1 MKLFVGA
8 LCLSLTVSINTF
20 AACITTAVETTP
32 AADFTDH
39 NNGTVTH
46 QSTGLMWQVCSQ
58 GQTWAAG
65 TGCSTDAETQQQHTW
80 QDALAIPASLNAGGG
95 YATYTDWRL
104 PNIKE
109 LASILELRCT
119 NPAINESVFPNTA
132 NNFYWSSS
140 TNVSFSGNAWGIFF
154 SYGSGSFD
162 NRSRS
167 HSVRL
172 VRGGQ

>member
-1 MKLFVGA
+1 MKLSVGA

-32 AADFTDH
+32 TADFTGH

-46 QSTGLMWQVCSQ
+46 QPTGLMWQVCSQ
-58 GQTWAAG
+58 GQAWAAG
-65 TGCSTDAETQQQHTW
+65 TGCSTGAATTHTW
-80 QDALAIPASLNAGGG
+80 QAALAIPASLNAGGG

-109 LASILELRCT
+109 LASITELRCSS
-119 NPAINESVFPNTA
+119 PSINESVFPDTDSS
-132 NNFYWSSS
+132 FYWSSS
-140 TNVSFSGNAWGIFF
+140 PVANGSSEAWGVYFVDGNG
-154 SYGSGSFD
+154 YDD
-162 NRSRS
+162 NRGSDRR
-167 HSVRL
+167 VRL